1 MRDIGKNIRAARLA
15 KQLTQDDLAERL
27 HTTRQTVS
35 NYETGRSRPD
45 VEMLMQIAQVLE
57 VEVTTLLYGTEQSPR
72 QKKEVRKFWVITGI
86 SAALI
91 MLILW
96 RLPLLRERAK
106 YNYDIFWMFTLRVFL
121 VPLLFSLGYGIM
133 QGVGVFL
140 GAKPLRGKW
149 VRAAHIAVTA
159 AALALFL
166 PLLLVW
172 SDAVAAQLGL
182 DGWDGSLWPLWVR
195 RWMTV
200 VYVSVSECR
209 IVALFLGM
217 GVWATKRTDV
227 EKL

>member
-1 MRDIGKNIRAARLA
+1 MRDIGKNIRAARVEHHM
-15 KQLTQDDLAERL
+15 TQDGLAEQL

-57 VEVTTLLYGTEQSPR
+57 VEVTTLLYGTEQLPR
-72 QKKEVRKFWVITGI
+72 RKREVRKFWVITGI
-86 SAALI
+86 SAVLI

-96 RLPLLRERAK
+96 QLPLLREKMK
-106 YNYDIFWMFTLRVFL
+106 YNYDIFWVFTLRVFL

-209 IVALFLGM
+209 IAALFLCM
-217 GVWATKRTDV
+217 GFWATKRTDV